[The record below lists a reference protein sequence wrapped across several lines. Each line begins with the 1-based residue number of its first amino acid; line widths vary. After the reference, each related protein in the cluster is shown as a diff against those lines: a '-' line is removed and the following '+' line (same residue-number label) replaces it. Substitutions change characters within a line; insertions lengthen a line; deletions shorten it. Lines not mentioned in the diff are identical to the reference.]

1 MKLLA
6 LLVILASSIVL
17 ISSQDETE
25 ESSGPPQP
33 YHYKYLVED
42 REQDLF
48 IEKEETKDENEKV
61 TGFYSVL
68 LANGR
73 LMKVEY
79 VADKEGGFVPRIS
92 YEDRNPFT
100 DPKKKQSENEV

>member
-1 MKLLA
+1 MKFLT
-6 LLVILASSIVL
+6 LLVILTTSLAL
-17 ISSQDETE
+17 ISSQEETE
-25 ESSGPPQP
+25 DSTGPPQP
-33 YHYKYLVED
+33 YHYKYLVTD
-42 REQDLF
+42 QDQDLF
-48 IEKEETKDENEKV
+48 IEKEETKDENDKV

-100 DPKKKQSENEV
+100 DPKQKQSENEV

>member
-1 MKLLA
+1 MKFFA
-6 LLVILASSIVL
+6 LLVIFSLSIFAVA
-17 ISSQDETE
+17 QEDETTYE
-25 ESSGPPQP
+25 PQP
-33 YHYKYLVED
+33 YHYKYLVKD

-61 TGFYSVL
+61 SGFYQVL

-100 DPKKKQSENEV
+100 DPKKTSENEVW

>member
-1 MKLLA
+1 MKFIA
-6 LLVILASSIVL
+6 LLVIFSCFVL
-17 ISSQDETE
+17 ISSQEDDEDSTNW
-25 ESSGPPQP
+25 PPQP

-42 REQDLF
+42 KEQDLF

-61 TGFYSVL
+61 SGFYQVL
-68 LANGR
+68 LANGK

-100 DPKKKQSENEV
+100 DPKKDKENEV